1 MNPIEIKT
9 PSHLTEAE
17 RTETKELAEMFVQIR
32 DDSARRIVMA
42 FVEGVAAAAAVSPKI
57 TA

>member
-9 PSHLTEAE
+9 PSHLTDIERAEA
-17 RTETKELAEMFVQIR
+17 KELAETFVQIR

-42 FVEGVAAAAAVSPKI
+42 FVEGVAAAAAVSPKV

>member
-1 MNPIEIKT
+1 MNTKER
-9 PSHLTEAE
+9 PSQLTEAK
-17 RTETKELAEMFVQIR
+17 RTETTKLVDTFERIQ

-42 FVEGVAAAAAVSPKI
+42 FIEGVAAAAAVSPKV

>member
-1 MNPIEIKT
+1 MNAKER
-9 PSHLTEAE
+9 PSQLTEAK
-17 RTETKELAEMFVQIR
+17 RTETTKLVNMFEQIQ

-42 FVEGVAAAAAVSPKI
+42 FIEGVAAAAAVSPKA